1 MRTDHLIRALAAAN
15 AEKSAPVSRV
25 LVMSLGAGAGAAA
38 ILFAI
43 LLGPRP
49 DIATVAMDPRF
60 LLKFAVTLLLAASAL
75 ALALRLARPAAET
88 AYTWLALAAAPVL
101 LAFGVLAELAT
112 TPAAS
117 WGTRLIGT
125 NWFYCLIF
133 VSLFSLPLLAA
144 ALIGLRHGAPTRPA
158 LAGAVA
164 GLLAGGL
171 GAALYAAHCT
181 DDSPLF
187 IATWYTLAIAGVT
200 IVGSLIGRR
209 VLRW

>member
-1 MRTDHLIRALAAAN
+1 MRTDHLIRALATAS

-25 LVMSLGAGAGAAA
+25 FVMLLGAGVVAAA

-43 LLGPRP
+43 LLGPRL
-49 DIATVAMDPRF
+49 DIAAVAMDPRF
-60 LLKFAVTLLLAASAL
+60 LFKFVVTLLLAATAL
-75 ALALRLARPAAET
+75 ALALRLARPGAET
-88 AYTWLALAAAPVL
+88 GHAWLVLAAAPAL
-101 LAFGVLAELAT
+101 LAFGVVAELAT
-112 TPAAS
+112 MPAAS

-125 NWFYCLIF
+125 NWSYCLTY
-133 VSLFSLPLLAA
+133 VPLLSLPLLAA

-164 GLLAGGL
+164 GLLAGGI
-171 GAALYAAHCT
+171 GAAFYAAHCT

-187 IATWYTLAIAGVT
+187 VATWYTIAIGGVT
-200 IVGSLIGRR
+200 ILGSLIGRK

>member
-1 MRTDHLIRALAAAN
+1 MKTDDLIRAIAADDKRAAPLARFLYVALAAAF
-15 AEKSAPVSRV
+15 V
-25 LVMSLGAGAGAAA
+25 LAA
-38 ILFAI
+38 ILFAVR
-43 LLGPRP
+43 LGPRP
-49 DIATVAMDPRF
+49 DIAAVALDPRF
-60 LLKFAVTLLLAASAL
+60 LLKFAVTLLLATTAL
-75 ALALRLARPAAET
+75 ALALRLARPGAET
-88 AYTWLALAAAPVL
+88 GYAWLVLAAAPAL
-101 LAFGVLAELAT
+101 LAFGVLVELAT
-112 TPAAS
+112 MPAAT

-187 IATWYTLAIAGVT
+187 VATWYTLAIAGVT

>member
-1 MRTDHLIRALAAAN
+1 MKTDELIRAIAADDKRASPLARFLYVALAAAL
-15 AEKSAPVSRV
+15 V
-25 LVMSLGAGAGAAA
+25 LAA

-43 LLGPRP
+43 ALGPRP
-49 DIATVAMDPRF
+49 DIAAVALDPRF
-60 LLKFAVTLLLAASAL
+60 LLKFAVTLLLAATAL
-75 ALALRLARPAAET
+75 ALALRLARPGAET
-88 AYTWLALAAAPVL
+88 GYAWLVLAAAPAL
-101 LAFGVLAELAT
+101 LAFGVLVELAT
-112 TPAAS
+112 MPAAT

-125 NWFYCLIF
+125 NWFYCLTY
-133 VSLFSLPLLAA
+133 VPLLSLPLLAA

-187 IATWYTLAIAGVT
+187 VATWYTLAIGGVT
-200 IVGSLIGRR
+200 ILGSLIGRR